1 MREGDIMH
9 KFGKILLSIVIAF
22 SLLII
27 SFSVT
32 ALAQNTAANQN
43 TKTDEKWSENIGCK
57 GKDGN
62 FKHGPF
68 KKHRDPV
75 KALEEKKEKIR
86 ELQKQGKISE
96 EEANEMIK
104 KIDEKIKL
112 IEEFKKLPA
121 EKKKEVLI
129 SKFKER
135 IEEKVKE
142 GKLTR
147 VEADKIIEKYTE
159 KLNKLKE
166 KDFQNFK
173 YNGKIFRDKKNK
185 REKPKS

>member
-1 MREGDIMH
+1 
-9 KFGKILLSIVIAF
+9 
-22 SLLII
+22 
-27 SFSVT
+27 
-32 ALAQNTAANQN
+32 
-43 TKTDEKWSENIGCK
+43 
-57 GKDGN
+57 
-62 FKHGPF
+62 
-68 KKHRDPV
+68 
-75 KALEEKKEKIR
+75 
-86 ELQKQGKISE
+86 
-96 EEANEMIK
+96 MIK
-104 KIDEKIKL
+104 KIDEKIKQ

-121 EKKKEVLI
+121 DKKKEVLI
-129 SKFKER
+129 NKFKER